1 MAGKSTRAKLV
12 LSDEDRAELE
22 QLARSH
28 TVPHREVQRA
38 AILLAYYAGENIAS
52 IGRRLGMTRLSV
64 TKWVAK
70 ALAVGPTAALKDS
83 YHRPKAPTIGDD
95 AKAWV
100 VHVACSK
107 PKDLGY
113 AAEVWSRQA
122 LAKHIRKQAVE
133 AGFPALSAAAKATV
147 HRILAEQ
154 PLHPEKVKYYLE
166 RRDPDFE
173 ARMRAVLIVYQDVE
187 LQNAKRAAGQTS
199 SNIIT
204 VSVDEKPGVQAIG
217 NTAPDL
223 PPVPGKHPKVGRDHE
238 YKRYGTC
245 SILAALDLQDGHV
258 MARVEDRHR
267 SIEFIGLLSD
277 LDARYPPEC
286 TIRIIL
292 DNHSAHLSKETR
304 GFLARHPNRFQYVL
318 TPKHGSWLNIVETL
332 FGKMSR
338 SFLRHIRVQS
348 LAELKARILKGIE
361 EINADPVVHRW
372 KSFEALKQGQ

>member
-1 MAGKSTRAKLV
+1 MAGKSRRSRLV

-22 QLARSH
+22 QLARSQ
-28 TVPHREVQRA
+28 TVARREAQRS
-38 AILLAYYAGENIAS
+38 AILLGYYAGESIAS

-64 TKWVAK
+64 SKWVTK
-70 ALAVGPTAALKDS
+70 ALAVGPMAALKDT
-83 YHRPKAPTIGDD
+83 YHRPKEPVIGDD

-122 LAKHIRKQAVE
+122 LAMHIREHAVE
-133 AGFPALSAAAKATV
+133 AGFPALSRAVKATV

-166 RRDPDFE
+166 RRDTDFE
-173 ARMRAVLIVYQDVE
+173 PGMRKVLIVYQDVE
-187 LQNAKRAAGQTS
+187 LQNAKRASGQTA

-223 PPVPGKHPKVGRDHE
+223 PPVPGKHPKISRDHE
-238 YKRYGTC
+238 YKRLGTC

-258 MARVEDRHR
+258 TARVEDRHR
-267 SIEFIGLLSD
+267 SVEFIGLLSD
-277 LDARYPPEC
+277 LDRRYPPEC

-292 DNHSAHLSKETR
+292 DNHSAHLSKETQT
-304 GFLARHPNRFQYVL
+304 FLAKHPNRFQYVL

-332 FGKMSR
+332 FGKMAR
-338 SFLRHIRVQS
+338 SFLRHIRVKS
-348 LAELKARILKGIE
+348 LDELKIRILKGIE
-361 EINADPVVHRW
+361 EINAAPVVHRW
-372 KSFEALKQGQ
+372 KNFEALAQD

>member
-1 MAGKSTRAKLV
+1 MAGKSTRAKLI
-12 LSDEDRAELE
+12 LSDEDRVELE

-38 AILLAYYAGENIAS
+38 AILLAYCGGENIAS

-64 TKWVAK
+64 AKWVTK
-70 ALAVGPTAALKDS
+70 ALAVGPMAALKDS
-83 YHRPKAPTIGDD
+83 YHRPKGPMIGDD

-100 VHVACSK
+100 VHVACSQ

-113 AAEVWSRQA
+113 ATEVWSRQA
-122 LAKHIRKQAVE
+122 LAKHIREHAVE
-133 AGFPALSAAAKATV
+133 SGFPALSGAAKATV

-166 RRDPDFE
+166 RRDPAFE
-173 ARMRAVLIVYQDVE
+173 ARMREVLIVYQDVE
-187 LQNAKRAAGQTS
+187 LQNARRAAGQAS

-217 NTAPDL
+217 NTGPDL
-223 PPVPGKHPKVGRDHE
+223 PPVPGRHSEVGRDHE
-238 YKRYGTC
+238 YKRFGTC

-258 MARVEDRHR
+258 TARVEDSHR

-277 LDARYPPEC
+277 LDARYPTEC

-292 DNHSAHLSKETR
+292 DNHSSHISKETQS
-304 GFLARHPNRFQYVL
+304 FLSRHPNRFQYVL

-332 FGKMSR
+332 FGKMAR
-338 SFLRHIRVQS
+338 SFLLHIRVQS
-348 LAELKARILKGIE
+348 LAELKARIRKGIE
-361 EINADPVVHRW
+361 EINAAPVVHRW
-372 KSFEALKQGQ
+372 KNVEAPQ